1 MIEILAVGPIDAHT
15 LLSLM
20 SIPFGV
26 NTFWLKDI
34 HMCDQQ
40 RLCHVTL
47 TTTGRANMSHCGGT
61 CCSTGG

>member
-1 MIEILAVGPIDAHT
+1 MIEILSVGPVDAHT

-26 NTFWLKDI
+26 NEFWLKDI

-40 RLCHVTL
+40 
-47 TTTGRANMSHCGGT
+47 AEQI
-61 CCSTGG
+61 